1 MDLPI
6 ESCGYN
12 DVSSVLCVHHAYALL
27 QRLYIC
33 SKMMFRTCVYHSALS
48 VCMYCRVMMFGP
60 TAESVEAD
68 ETDYLWAR
76 DKRLDEHS
84 LVSLIWTIS
93 VQPRNI
99 VVSLYINS
107 FANWLKDV
115 FWVYVFYDVY
125 SYQSAI
131 GQHPSIWS

>member
-1 MDLPI
+1 
-6 ESCGYN
+6 
-12 DVSSVLCVHHAYALL
+12 
-27 QRLYIC
+27 
-33 SKMMFRTCVYHSALS
+33 
-48 VCMYCRVMMFGP
+48 MFGP